1 MSNEEEDR
9 MTKQTENHNQ
19 GPLTAEQKRI
29 MRRRKARKRALGR
42 LVALVLFVAVLV
54 VVWQNWDVLAP
65 DRLMSEFEMLV
76 GSGTGEYP
84 VDMSGVSVRRLE
96 KAEQYGM
103 VLTES
108 HLIYLNHGG
117 AEVARY
123 SCSYPTPLMKTA
135 GKYVLVAEQGGR
147 RLQLSTRSA
156 VVLELETK
164 RDIIAVALN
173 EKGKLAVLTDGPQ
186 GYAVEISVYNRK
198 GELVYTRDRNV
209 VVTDVALSAN
219 GKQVAMLSPEA
230 VNGTLNTRMDV
241 FSVKTTDTEA
251 VCSYVAKDALLY
263 RLEYLQNGWVAGF
276 GENGAVML
284 DTTDGLAT
292 VYAPEGVKV
301 LGYATTGNH
310 LALAVRP
317 YGTTAGG
324 EIHVVGKDGDPMTTV
339 VFTGELRHL
348 SGQNG
353 AYALLTDSYVQKIA
367 KNGADGMA
375 DMAADGQQVILDGN
389 SAIVL
394 GLNRIDSYALN

>member
-1 MSNEEEDR
+1 
-9 MTKQTENHNQ
+9 MTKQTEQHNQ
-19 GPLTAEQKRI
+19 TPLTAEQKRI
-29 MRRRKARKRALGR
+29 MRRRKARKRALAR
-42 LVALVLFVAVLV
+42 LVALVLFVALLV
-54 VVWQNWDVLAP
+54 VVWQNWDVLSP

-84 VDMSGVSVRRLE
+84 VDMSGVTVRRLE
-96 KAEQYGM
+96 KAEQYGV
-103 VLTES
+103 VLTDS

-123 SCSYPTPLMKTA
+123 ACSYATPLVQTA

-147 RLQLSTRSA
+147 RIQLTTRSA
-156 VVLELETK
+156 AVMTLEME

-173 EKGKLAVLTDGPQ
+173 EKGQIAVLTDGPQ
-186 GYAVEISVYNRK
+186 GYAVQIKVYNRK
-198 GELVYTRDRNV
+198 GEALYVRDRNV
-209 VVTDVALSAN
+209 VVTDLALSAN
-219 GKQVAMLSPEA
+219 GKQLAMLSPEA
-230 VNGTLNTRMDV
+230 VDGTLNTRMEV
-241 FSVKTTDTEA
+241 FSLKTTDTEA
-251 VCSYVAKDALLY
+251 TCSYVANDALLY
-263 RLEYLQNGWVAGF
+263 RLAYLQNGWLAGF
-276 GENGAVML
+276 GENGVAML
-284 DTTDGLAT
+284 DTIDGLAT
-292 VYAPEGVKV
+292 VYAPEGMKV

-324 EIHVVGKDGDPMTTV
+324 EIHVVGKDGDPLTTV
-339 VFTGELRHL
+339 DFVGELRHL

-353 AYALLTDSYVQKIA
+353 SYALLTDSYVQKIT

-375 DMAADGQQVILDGN
+375 DMAADGQQVVLDGN

>member
-1 MSNEEEDR
+1 M
-9 MTKQTENHNQ
+9 MKQTENRTQ
-19 GPLTAEQKRI
+19 TPLTAEQKRI
-29 MRRRKARKRALGR
+29 MRRRKARKRALAR
-42 LVALVLFVAVLV
+42 LIALVLFVALLV

-84 VDMSGVSVRRLE
+84 VDMSGVGVRRLE
-96 KAEQYGM
+96 KAEQYGV

-123 SCSYPTPLMKTA
+123 ACSYPTPLMQTA

-147 RLQLSTRSA
+147 RIQLSTRSA
-156 VVLELETK
+156 VVQELETD
-164 RDIIAVALN
+164 RDIIAVSLN
-173 EKGKLAVLTDGPQ
+173 EKGQIAVLTDGPQ
-186 GYAVEISVYNRK
+186 GYAVQIKVYNRK
-198 GELVYTRDRNV
+198 GEALYVRDRNV

-219 GKQVAMLSPEA
+219 GKQLAMLSPEA
-230 VNGTLNTRMDV
+230 VNGTLNTRMEV

-251 VCSYVAKDALLY
+251 VCSYVANDTLLY
-263 RLEYLQNGWVAGF
+263 RLTYLQNGWVAGF
-276 GENGAVML
+276 GENGVVML
-284 DTTDGLAT
+284 DTADGLAT
-292 VYAPEGVKV
+292 VYAPEGMKV

-324 EIHVVGKDGDPMTTV
+324 EIHVVGKDGDPLTTV
-339 VFTGELRHL
+339 DFVGELRHL

-353 AYALLTDSYVQKIA
+353 SYALLTDSYVMKIT
-367 KNGADGMA
+367 KNGKDGIA
-375 DMAADGQQVILDGN
+375 DMTADGQQAFLDGN